1 MKGVP
6 KEWAIAFH
14 GISKPGSI
22 PDPKFN
28 VRQRTIL
35 EAIMSGREEG
45 SMLKPGPRSRFK
57 DSFAVNRPTQKI

>member
-6 KEWAIAFH
+6 KEWTIAFH

-22 PDPKFN
+22 PDLKFN
-28 VRQRTIL
+28 VRHRTIL

-45 SMLKPGPRSRFK
+45 SMLKPGPRNRFQT
-57 DSFAVNRPTQKI
+57 SFAVNKPKQKI